1 MSDDSSLINDRS
13 AVCLAG
19 VINRAASFDV
29 AALSTEEAI
38 EVYTLLD
45 HLMTA
50 LWREHG
56 RALLPMYHSLL
67 ERLGVN
73 IDGDDDDG
81 ASGGTSH

>member
-1 MSDDSSLINDRS
+1 MSDAKPLISDRS

-29 AALSTEEAI
+29 ATLSTEEAI

-50 LWREHG
+50 LWSEHG
-56 RALLPMYHSLL
+56 HVLLPMYHALL

-81 ASGGTSH
+81 ADGGTSH